1 MILPTVHLNG
11 TSKKYLQEQYYDA
24 AVAVANAVESVYS
37 INPNA
42 RDYYVQGDSAFT
54 QARKEHEARLAA
66 LKSVLADLNQ
76 ILEHIEG

>member
-1 MILPTVHLNG
+1 M
-11 TSKKYLQEQYYDA
+11 
-24 AVAVANAVESVYS
+24 ANAVESVYS